1 MRDFSTGAKRLV
13 EKQLAQRLLA
23 GGTTGGSAVKTPI
36 SELVLGDI
44 RIVNGTVR
52 YTDERD
58 GSNAQVGAI
67 NASFD
72 LASLSQPLGAKG
84 SFVWS
89 KKKIGFDGTLTS
101 PQQLLDER
109 PAKPEQRPQPRQLRV
124 QENRVRFS
132 PRTPLHGRRDD
143 RSVCIRGHRIEP

>member
-1 MRDFSTGAKRLV
+1 MAAQEPKRPIRFAEVGPAHDTMRDFSTGAKRFV

-23 GGTTGGSAVKTPI
+23 GGTTGGSAVKSPV

-72 LASLSQPLGAKG
+72 LASLS
-84 SFVWS
+84 
-89 KKKIGFDGTLTS
+89 
-101 PQQLLDER
+101 
-109 PAKPEQRPQPRQLRV
+109 
-124 QENRVRFS
+124 
-132 PRTPLHGRRDD
+132 
-143 RSVCIRGHRIEP
+143 